1 MEQVKFGLDQI
12 KNPTPLMAKNI
23 FRIVLYTAAVAN
35 IVLDIVTEI
44 PPDIKAMIAKY
55 SLYLVTGVHSFS
67 KLFGIDI
74 SDIEPK

>member
-1 MEQVKFGLDQI
+1 MPFGLNQI
-12 KNPTPLMAKNI
+12 KNPTPLWAKNV
-23 FRIVLYTAAVAN
+23 FRVVLYTAAAVN

-44 PPDIKAMIAKY
+44 PPEVKVLIAKY

-74 SDIEPK
+74 SDIDIRFK